1 MTEVIDLSTYVPLI
15 WRFHR
20 YRRMME
26 IEYRLERLCFGCGKP
41 MEKEGDWCSPRCA
54 AACQNVLAAQS
65 CLSDDDLDGKVV
77 GIGVGWSSLVARTAH
92 NREVEGSNPSPAT
105 TERDERHE

>member
-1 MTEVIDLSTYVPLI
+1 MTDVIDLSTYVPLI

-41 MEKEGDWCSPRCA
+41 MQTEGDWCSTRCA
-54 AACQNVLAAQS
+54 AASQNMAAAQS
-65 CLSDDDLDGKVV
+65 CLSDGDVDDKVV
-77 GIGVGWSSLVARTAH
+77 GIGVGWSSLVARRSHKPQVT
-92 NREVEGSNPSPAT
+92 GSNPVPAT
-105 TERDERHE
+105 NDEDSHE